1 LTFDP
6 ERIKVSRS
14 QMPIGMKTKKGQAI
28 SGGRKRPAQLRKLD
42 KFIANA
48 NKRKDLDEWRRGRA
62 VRGYIDGRT
71 VISLAAEL
79 GVQRGAVN
87 KWLQWYE
94 AEGADGL
101 RTSKPPGSAPRLTE
115 EQLSKLGQIIEDGP
129 VAVGYQSGVWTGPMI
144 GDLIERMFGVRYHN
158 HYVPRLLNHL
168 GFSVQRPRKRLARA
182 DLEKQAYWLRTTFP
196 AIKKKQ
202 RPAEGS

>member
-14 QMPIGMKTKKGQAI
+14 QMPVGAKTKKGQAI
-28 SGGRKRPAQLRKLD
+28 SAARKTPAQLRKLEA
-42 KFIANA
+42 FIANA
-48 NKRKDLDEWRRGRA
+48 DKRKDLDEWRRGRA

-115 EQLSKLGQIIEDGP
+115 QQLAQLAKIIEDGP
-129 VAVGYQSGVWTGPMI
+129 VAYGYQSGVWTGPMI
-144 GDLIERMFGVRYHN
+144 GDLIERLFGVRYHN
-158 HYVPRLLNHL
+158 HYVPRLLNRL

-182 DLEKQAYWLRTTFP
+182 DLEKQSYWLRTTFP
-196 AIKKKQ
+196 AIKKK
-202 RPAEGS
+202 RKPVEAS